1 MVKRVVEP
9 YGHADE
15 TIEKTASGILYKVFQ
30 TPYRLFFSAVMAGIL
45 IGTGYWLAYETG
57 SSLWPWRFLFENG
70 HLVKKSVLELLNP
83 TGINVQNAVKYAI
96 TNVTLAKLIIGAV
109 FPVGLIAILIGG
121 ADLWTSNPQLVVYGY
136 ARKKYNLN
144 GLLYNWFIVYAGN
157 LAGSIFLAFMAT
169 YGSGYLLHHPFMD
182 TALSFALHKVEGR
195 PWNLFWAGVGC
206 NFLVNL
212 AVWLW
217 LRSKNKDIA
226 GQVLVIWFPIFAFVA
241 IGFEHAI
248 ANMFAVPA
256 GIFISAKAF
265 HYYGITFG
273 QFFFKNLLYVTIGNL
288 IGGFV
293 FIALLYLYLGYN
305 PGSEYGE
312 MKPNEL
318 IKLFV
323 DVAIIGGITLLI
335 VDVLI
340 PGAIATIV
348 EKAMGLTVGTNLSNP
363 ALALVPGLIVILY
376 TLLVPIVAYKVLKPY
391 EA

>member
-1 MVKRVVEP
+1 MEQKVVP

-15 TIEKTASGILYKVFQ
+15 TIEKTSGGILYKVFQ
-30 TPYRLFFSAVMAGIL
+30 TPYRLFVSAIMAGIL

-57 SSLWPWRFLFENG
+57 SSLWPYRFLVQNG
-70 HLVKKSVLELLNP
+70 QLVKKTVIELLSP
-83 TGINVQNAVKYAI
+83 TGVNVPNMISYAI
-96 TNVTLAKLIIGAV
+96 NNVSLAKLIIGAV

-136 ARKKYNLN
+136 ARRKYSLN
-144 GLLYNWFIVYAGN
+144 GLLYNWTIVYLGN

-182 TALSFALHKVEGR
+182 TALSFALHKVHNDY
-195 PWNLFWAGVGC
+195 WHLFWAGVGC

-217 LRSKNKDIA
+217 LRSKDKDIA

-256 GIFISAKAF
+256 GVFISAKAF
-265 HYYGITFG
+265 GIYGVSFHE
-273 QFFFKNLLYVTIGNL
+273 FFFKNLIPVTFGNL

-293 FIALLYLYLGYN
+293 FIALVYLFLGYN
-305 PGSEYGE
+305 PGSKYGE
-312 MKPNEL
+312 MKPGEL
-318 IKLFV
+318 IKLFI
-323 DVAIIGGITLLI
+323 DVAVICAITVLVLGAVVPGI
-335 VDVLI
+335 
-340 PGAIATIV
+340 IATAV
-348 EKAMGLTVGTNLSNP
+348 EKALGLTVGAHLSNP
-363 ALALVPGLIVILY
+363 TLALVPGFAVIAYCLIM
-376 TLLVPIVAYKVLKPY
+376 PIVAYKVFKPFSS
-391 EA
+391 